1 MQFNRNTTV
10 GDLLAN
16 PLTAAFAQKYSN
28 VFGMDSLEN
37 NPDMFY
43 AMMKYMPLRALISFG
58 EGKYTEEELT
68 LDLGELEK
76 LMTAK

>member
-1 MQFNRNTTV
+1 
-10 GDLLAN
+10 
-16 PLTAAFAQKYSN
+16 
-28 VFGMDSLEN
+28 MDSLEN